1 MREILSPFK
10 SREKFKQII
19 ICTLVF
25 LGMAVPFKVMVLI
38 PGLTEVR
45 PVNAVPVVVGLLL
58 GPAGAWGCAFGNLIA
73 DAFGT
78 FSNASILG
86 FFGNFAAAYVPY
98 KLWHMISGGTEPNVK
113 NGLNLIKYIV
123 ISFIG
128 ALSTAIILAC
138 GLDVF
143 FGTWI
148 SGLFWIILLNDFC
161 FPVFLGLPVFI
172 IITSDDSSLKITMPE
187 EVSINKEKKRYVYL
201 KYLLPTLMLA
211 SEIIILIMIVIG
223 KQMSSYI
230 PMYITGA
237 IFIIAL
243 LGFIVFKYE
252 NKLLVKKVV
261 VYCMKKMFI

>member
-10 SREKFKQII
+10 TREKFKQVI
-19 ICTLVF
+19 ICILIF

-73 DAFGT
+73 DVFGT

-86 FFGNFAAAYVPY
+86 FFGNFTAAYVPY
-98 KLWHMISGGTEPNVK
+98 KLWHLISGGTEPNVK
-113 NGLNLIKYIV
+113 SGINLIKYII
-123 ISFIG
+123 ISFIS

-138 GLDVF
+138 GLDIF
-143 FGTWI
+143 FRKWI
-148 SGLFWIILLNDFC
+148 PGLFWIILFNDFC
-161 FPVFLGLPVFI
+161 FPLFLGLPVFI
-172 IITSDDSSLKITMPE
+172 IIISDDINFKITMPE
-187 EVSINKEKKRYVYL
+187 EISIDKDIDKDNKRYLYL
-201 KYLLPTLMLA
+201 KYFLPTLMLT
-211 SEIIILIMIVIG
+211 SELIILIMIVIG

-237 IFIIAL
+237 VFIIAL
-243 LGFIVFKYE
+243 LSFIVFRYE
-252 NKLLVKKVV
+252 NKLLVKKSSN
-261 VYCMKKMFI
+261 